1 MRPDRTSTTWR
12 TVDIVV
18 TAAIA
23 VAFGVVFWAW
33 NFVWATASPMFAAVP
48 PAQNIL
54 YGVWLIPAVLAG
66 LVVRK
71 PGAALFAELVAAS
84 VSALLGSQWG
94 LDTLASGALQ
104 GLAAEVAFAATR
116 YRVWDL
122 RTACLAAA
130 LSAAAAWVH
139 DMPLYYPDLTLTDQ
153 LVIGAFMVFSA
164 VIIAGLGSYWLMET
178 LAQTGVL
185 AQFPSG
191 RQQTRV

>member
-1 MRPDRTSTTWR
+1 MTGTSSWR

-33 NFVWATASPMFAAVP
+33 NAVWAAATPAFAAVP

-54 YGVWLIPAVLAG
+54 YGVWLVPAVLAG

-84 VSALLGSQWG
+84 VSAILGSQWG
-94 LDTLASGALQ
+94 LDTLVSGAIQ
-104 GLAAEVAFAATR
+104 GLAAELVFFALAR
-116 YRVWDL
+116 YRVFTL
-122 RTACLAAA
+122 IVAIVAGAATAVG
-130 LSAAAAWVH
+130 AWIH
-139 DMPLYYPDLTLTDQ
+139 DMPLYYPDLSLTDQ
-153 LVIGAFMVFSA
+153 LVIGAFMIVSA
-164 VIIAGLGSYWLMET
+164 VIVAGIGSWFLMQA

-191 RQQTRV
+191 RAQTRV

>member
-1 MRPDRTSTTWR
+1 MRADSINPTWR

-33 NFVWATASPMFAAVP
+33 NFVWATAGPLFAAVP

-71 PGAALFAELVAAS
+71 PGAALFAEVVAAS

-104 GLAAEVAFAATR
+104 GLAAEVAFAAMR

-130 LSAAAAWVH
+130 LSAVAAWVH

>member
-1 MRPDRTSTTWR
+1 MRADSAWR

-33 NFVWATASPMFAAVP
+33 NFVWATAGPMFAAVP

-104 GLAAEVAFAATR
+104 GLAAEVAFAAMR

-130 LSAAAAWVH
+130 LSAVAAWVH

-153 LVIGAFMVFSA
+153 LVIGAFMVVSA
-164 VIIAGLGSYWLMET
+164 VLIAGLGSVWLMET

-191 RQQTRV
+191 RRQTRV